1 MFKPLA
7 LLIATCVVTLVA
19 ATVAAQAQDAQ
30 GTTAATPAAQ
40 VYCPVTT
47 DEKIDP
53 EIFTDYKGKRV
64 HFCCD
69 KCKAKFIRDPE
80 RYIARVAGFLEPA
93 ASQHEQV
100 EPPHEHGHDET
111 ATSDHAAHGAMEP
124 EHHHDK
130 GMSAEHDH
138 SAHGPSTGPRWQKW
152 LGGFHPPMV
161 NFPIGVLSAGALAEM
176 LFMLRRR
183 LEFDHV
189 ARFCV
194 VFAVAT
200 GLVAAVLGWLFA
212 GIRLTDTDNLLA
224 IHRWLGTGTALWFVA
239 LLWASEK
246 ARRPDNKSRSLYRF
260 LLFGGTLLVT
270 ATGFFGG
277 AMVYGLDHY
286 LWR

>member
-1 MFKPLA
+1 MFKPLT
-7 LLIATCVVTLVA
+7 LLIAALLLATA
-19 ATVAAQAQDAQ
+19 APALGQDAQ
-30 GTTAATPAAQ
+30 STPATTPAAQ
-40 VYCPVTT
+40 LYCPVTT

-64 HFCCD
+64 FFCCD
-69 KCKAKFIRDPE
+69 KCKAKFVRDPE
-80 RYIARVAGFLEPA
+80 RYVSRVAGFSEPS
-93 ASQHEQV
+93 ASHQEHEHADT
-100 EPPHEHGHDET
+100 PHEHGHDE
-111 ATSDHAAHGAMEP
+111 APGSEHAAHGATEQ
-124 EHHHDK
+124 EHHHDEV
-130 GMSAEHDH
+130 MPPEHDH
-138 SAHGPSTGPRWQKW
+138 AAHGPSTGPRWQKW

-161 NFPIGVLSAGALAEM
+161 NFPIGVLTAGALAEM

-183 LEFDHV
+183 TEFDHV

-194 VFAVAT
+194 VFAVVT
-200 GLVAAVLGWLFA
+200 GLTAAVLGWLFA

-224 IHRWLGTGTALWFVA
+224 IHRWLGTGTALWFFA
-239 LLWASEK
+239 LLWASER
-246 ARRPDNKSRSLYRF
+246 ARRPEHPSRSLYRF